1 MTRLN
6 RWGIALL
13 LGAALGCGD
22 GGQPPSP
29 AGDLSISYFQGGPRA
44 GAILFTISGGPV
56 EQVTAENSELV
67 SFASPAPGTTR
78 VVVTGDLGTGTLL
91 RVRVPDLSQA
101 GNYTVRVDQVADRI
115 TFSLIDPG
123 PHTLTIAR

>member
-1 MTRLN
+1 MSPRG
-6 RWGIALL
+6 RWLIALTVVT
-13 LGAALGCGD
+13 AAGCGD
-22 GGQPPSP
+22 GGPPPSP
-29 AGDLSISYFQGGPRA
+29 AGDLTISYFQGGPRA

-67 SFASPAPGTTR
+67 SFASPVPGTTR

-91 RVRVPDLSQA
+91 RVRVPDVSLVAS
-101 GNYTVRVDQVADRI
+101 YTIRVDQVADRI

-123 PHTLTIAR
+123 AHTLTIAR